1 MKKIIIA
8 LSMIVTV
15 TFNVNAQQKKAV
27 PSKET
32 KKTEVAAV
40 QNVDIAGQKAEKEAY
55 ELAQFLDLND
65 TQRADFSRLLK
76 MKHERLQNP
85 QLKGTEKAEL
95 LNVIEMK
102 IRASLDSGQIEKLEK
117 NAGLWKKLIN

>member
-1 MKKIIIA
+1 
-8 LSMIVTV
+8 MIVTV

-32 KKTEVAAV
+32 KKTEVAA

-85 QLKGTEKAEL
+85 ELKGTEKAEL